1 MVELLAIL
9 NTELNAS
16 LLELRRVRL
25 QQEQDWDALDNLQA
39 ILNEQDQVPRTVWP
53 TSSSLRHE
61 DPHTALSWAKQGSD
75 RRKKINVIRN
85 LVARLDH

>member
-1 MVELLAIL
+1 MGANNLRMATTLELLAIL

-16 LLELRRVRL
+16 LLELRQVRL

-53 TSSSLRHE
+53 ASSLLRHE
-61 DPHTALSWAKQGSD
+61 DPPYDTILG
-75 RRKKINVIRN
+75 RTRIE
-85 LVARLDH
+85 

>member
-1 MVELLAIL
+1 MFADNARMATIVELLAVL

-16 LLELRRVRL
+16 LLELRWVHL

-61 DPHTALSWAKQGSD
+61 DPPYVTILGQTRIG
-75 RRKKINVIRN
+75 
-85 LVARLDH
+85 